1 MLKPKAA
8 KKRTDATEG
17 LQAKADKSATQ
28 RKPGAG
34 INDGLG
40 KGGATPAPLLVASK
54 GISSVREALI
64 AYFRDV
70 FVPSSEFQATFGGRS
85 WDDVRE
91 EVLADV
97 AQFGLD
103 ADGEIVRDANGQTTY
118 IGRVWGLHTEVTV
131 QPGDEPSVFVE
142 ID

>member
-1 MLKPKAA
+1 M
-8 KKRTDATEG
+8 
-17 LQAKADKSATQ
+17 
-28 RKPGAG
+28 
-34 INDGLG
+34 
-40 KGGATPAPLLVASK
+40 ASK

>member
-1 MLKPKAA
+1 MLKRKAA
-8 KKRTDATEG
+8 KKSDATEG
-17 LQAKADKSATQ
+17 LKTKAEKSATQ

-34 INDGLG
+34 INEDLG
-40 KGGATPAPLLVASK
+40 KGGATRAPLLVASK

-64 AYFRDV
+64 TYFRDV
-70 FVPSSEFQATFGGRS
+70 FVPSSEFQETFGGRS
-85 WDDVRE
+85 WDEVRE
-91 EVLADV
+91 EVLADI

-118 IGRVWGLHTEVTV
+118 IGRVWGLHTEVMV
-131 QPGDEPSVFVE
+131 QPGVEPAVFVE